1 MALSQTGH
9 LSPSGETILTSHLCR
24 SGLLLPFLLAIT
36 ACAAAPLSGGSSRS
50 VIVGFTLATP
60 GDAPEAL
67 ERLKKAGATD
77 ARFVSSLS
85 SRSHSYRL
93 TCPPVD
99 PACDKVLD
107 ALRGQPGIDY
117 VSIDRGK
124 DSQ

>member
-9 LSPSGETILTSHLCR
+9 LSSFGEIILTSHLCR

-36 ACAAAPLSGGSSRS
+36 ACTAAPLSGGSTRS

-60 GDAPEAL
+60 GDAPETL

-93 TCPPVD
+93 TCPPLD
-99 PACDKVLD
+99 PACGKVLD
-107 ALRGQPGIDY
+107 VLRSQPGIDY
-117 VSIDRGK
+117 ASIDRGK